1 MGREAGATRRGAY
14 ERELGAA
21 HKIRRAVA
29 VPELAHRVNGL
40 HLTILH
46 LTLTMNAILPERR
59 RPNLA
64 VGEIFSFA
72 YETFMSNKVRFTLTA
87 LGMAIGTASLILVT
101 TIGLTGKQYL
111 LNQIQAIGSNWI
123 YADYEGGQHMTK
135 TAKDGL
141 TIDDM
146 EAVLR
151 QVSGIAYASPV
162 EQLQERVGVGQGR
175 ERDLQI
181 LGVDPDYEHVR
192 NIIVVTGRFF
202 DQSDS
207 QAHNKVGVVVSKL
220 AAQLYGSERGA
231 LGKTIKLGGSPFTIV
246 GTFQERVDTFGQSE
260 VTDNTVLIPYS
271 VIRYFQ
277 EDPEIPTVKEIYFS
291 TSDASLVVPVTA
303 QVQRVIQSRH
313 RPESV
318 YIVRNLTQLVAVAD
332 KTATAMTI
340 ILLAVSLVVLLVSGI
355 GIMNIMLAT
364 VNARIREI
372 GIRKAIGATNREIRF
387 QFLSEAIL
395 ISLIGGIAGIVIGL
409 AIPFSVRFFTEYRI
423 PISGL
428 SAIIAIVVSSLV
440 GILFGTLPAIRAA
453 QLDPVESLRYE

>member
-1 MGREAGATRRGAY
+1 MTTATATQTS
-14 ERELGAA
+14 ERT
-21 HKIRRAVA
+21 H
-29 VPELAHRVNGL
+29 LAL
-40 HLTILH
+40 
-46 LTLTMNAILPERR
+46 
-59 RPNLA
+59 
-64 VGEIFSFA
+64 GEIFNFA
-72 YETFMSNKVRFTLTA
+72 YDTFCSNKVRFALTA
-87 LGMAIGTASLILVT
+87 LGMVIGTASLILVT

-123 YADYEGGQHMTK
+123 YAEYESGQGRINNT
-135 TAKDGL
+135 TIDPL
-141 TIDDM
+141 TIEDM
-146 EAVLR
+146 DAVLH

-162 EQLQERVGVGQGR
+162 VPLNERVAIGNGK

-181 LGVDPDYEHVR
+181 MGVSPDYEHVR
-192 NIIVVTGRFF
+192 NLIVLTGRFF
-202 DQSDS
+202 DQQDS
-207 QAHNKVGVVVSKL
+207 QAHNKVGVITSKL
-220 AAQLYGSERGA
+220 AAQLYGTDLGA
-231 LGKTIKLGGSPFTIV
+231 LGKIVKLSGLPFTII
-246 GTFQERVDTFGQSE
+246 GTFRERVDTFGQSE
-260 VTDNTVLIPYS
+260 VTDNTMLIPYS

-277 EDPEIPTVKEIYFS
+277 ETPSVKQIFFS

-318 YIVRNLTQLVAVAD
+318 YSVRNLTELVAVAD
-332 KTATAMTI
+332 KTATAMTMV
-340 ILLAVSLVVLLVSGI
+340 LLAVSLVVLLVSGI

-364 VNARIREI
+364 VSARIREI
-372 GIRKAIGATNREIRF
+372 GIRKAMGATNREIRY

-395 ISLIGGIAGIVIGL
+395 ISLIGGVMGIIIGL

-440 GILFGTLPAIRAA
+440 GIIFGTIPATRAA